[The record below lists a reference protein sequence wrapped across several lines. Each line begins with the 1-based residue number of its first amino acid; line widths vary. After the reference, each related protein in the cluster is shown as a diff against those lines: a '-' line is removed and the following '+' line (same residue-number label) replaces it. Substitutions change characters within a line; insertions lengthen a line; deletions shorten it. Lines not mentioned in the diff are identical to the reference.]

1 MEVLLVNRKQHKL
14 LQSYLLKVNNLIKY
28 MYETML
34 VMQPVMYIYTQ
45 EGMHVSQIQL
55 TWKSHGVNTMAHGIF
70 YVCHNTYIDEQ
81 IKCIKE
87 MFDVMV
93 KESERLADS
102 PFYQPLQI
110 QSTYITCKIITL
122 PVFPK
127 YDGTLFNMHV

>member
-1 MEVLLVNRKQHKL
+1 MEVLLVNRKQHKH
-14 LQSYLLKVNNLIKY
+14 LQSYLHKVKNLIKY

-55 TWKSHGVNTMAHGIF
+55 TWKKHGANTMAHGIF
-70 YVCHNTYIDEQ
+70 YVCHNTCIDEQ
-81 IKCIKE
+81 IKCIKQ

-102 PFYQPLQI
+102 PFLQLLQI
-110 QSTYITCKIITL
+110 
-122 PVFPK
+122 
-127 YDGTLFNMHV
+127 